1 MVPLGLFDGSD
12 IHANMINCT
21 QSRIGLC
28 TSSRATECKAFML
41 DSLHV
46 CMSVVS
52 YEGYNLSVEPQ
63 QDGLVV
69 VVL

>member
-1 MVPLGLFDGSD
+1 
-12 IHANMINCT
+12 
-21 QSRIGLC
+21 
-28 TSSRATECKAFML
+28 ML